1 MIWFLRILFAGVI
14 GSMLWVTSW
23 ASGQCAMLAIPRE
36 VFTHPWFIATL
47 FDAYWGFITFFVW
60 VAWKE
65 RATAT
70 RILWFLAIILLGNIA
85 MASYVLRELFAV
97 ESSAGLDRVLTQR
110 NAGHLVLPSI
120 LTVLS
125 VAVYWLAWPK

>member
-23 ASGQCAMLAIPRE
+23 ASGQCAMFAIPRE
-36 VFTHPWFIATL
+36 VFIHPWFIATL

-65 RATAT
+65 RAMAA

-97 ESSAGLDRVLTQR
+97 NASAGLERVFTQR
-110 NAGHLVLPSI
+110 NTGRLVLPAI
-120 LTVLS
+120 LTALS
-125 VAVYWLAWPK
+125 IAVYWLAWPK

>member
-23 ASGQCAMLAIPRE
+23 ASAQGAMFAIPRE
-36 VFTHPWFIATL
+36 VYSHPWFIATL

-65 RATAT
+65 RAMAA

-97 ESSAGLDRVLTQR
+97 DTAAGLERIVTQR
-110 NAGHLVLPSI
+110 NPGHLVLPI
-120 LTVLS
+120 MLTVLS
-125 VAVYWLAWPK
+125 AAVYWLAWPK

>member
-1 MIWFLRILFAGVI
+1 MIWFLRVLFAVVI

-23 ASGQCAMLAIPRE
+23 ASGQCALFAIPRE

-47 FDAYWGFITFFVW
+47 FDAYWGFITFYVW

-65 RATAT
+65 RALAA
-70 RILWFLAIILLGNIA
+70 RILWFLAIILLGNLA
-85 MASYVLRELFAV
+85 MAAYLLRELFAV
-97 ESSAGLDRVLTQR
+97 DSSAGLDRVITQR
-110 NAGHLVLPSI
+110 NVGHLVLPSV

-125 VAVYWLAWPK
+125 LAVYWLAWPR

>member
-1 MIWFLRILFAGVI
+1 MILFLRILFAGVI
-14 GSMLWVTSW
+14 GSMLWVTTW
-23 ASGQCAMLAIPRE
+23 ASGQCAMFAIPRE

-65 RATAT
+65 RAVAA

-85 MASYVLRELFAV
+85 MAAYMLRELFAV
-97 ESSAGLDRVLTQR
+97 DASAGLERVFTQR
-110 NAGHLVLPSI
+110 NTGQLVLPAI

-125 VAVYWLAWPK
+125 GAVYWLAWPR